1 MNQEIF
7 RIIDQIAR
15 EKGIERAVLVAGM
28 EAAVLSAAKRRYGP
42 TESLHAHF
50 NPHTGALELTLAKTV
65 VEQVN
70 DTKSEMTLEQARAL
84 DAEVNLGDLVQIPL
98 EVEDFG
104 RIAAQTAKQVIIQKV
119 REAERDIIFNEYKGR
134 EGELVNG
141 VVQRFEKGD
150 IVLDLGRAEALLPR
164 KEQSPRETFQRGER
178 VRAYILEVRKSTSGP
193 QIVVSRTHPGLVERL
208 FEMEVPEIYEG
219 IVEIKGAVREPNGRA
234 KIAVFSRD
242 RAVDPIGACV
252 GMRGVRVQSVVQE
265 LRGEKIDIV
274 QWSEEPT
281 SFVANALSPAK
292 IYKINANPEGHAMDV
307 IVEDDQLSLAIGK
320 KGQNVRLAAKLTRW
334 RLDIKSR
341 SEYEQGLRTTAEGA
355 LAGLAPAPMPEEE
368 AAEALPAMDAPP
380 DSHGSANEQ
389 EPSTPHA
396 AWKRSD
402 TADETTEQDT
412 SASDWPASGGAGGDA
427 VPGLRAD
434 A

>member
-1 MNQEIF
+1 VNQEIL
-7 RIIDQIAR
+7 RIIEQISR
-15 EKGIERAVLVAGM
+15 EKGIEKDVLLAGV

-42 TESLHAHF
+42 VESLQAHF
-50 NPHTGALELTLAKTV
+50 NGHTGALELTIAKTV
-65 VEQVN
+65 VAEVQ
-70 DTKSEMTLEQARAL
+70 DAKAEIPLEQAKAY
-84 DAEVNLGDLVQIPL
+84 DLGVQVGDVMQIPL
-98 EVEDFG
+98 EVEGFG

-119 REAERDIIFNEYKGR
+119 REAERDIIYNEYKGR

-150 IVLDLGRAEALLPR
+150 IIVDLGKTEALLPR
-164 KEQSPRETFQRGER
+164 KEQSSRESFQRGER

-193 QIVVSRTHPGLVERL
+193 QIIVSRTHSGLVERL

-219 IVEIKGAVREPNGRA
+219 IIEIKGAVREPNGRA
-234 KIAVFSRD
+234 KIAVYSRD

-274 QWSEEPT
+274 HWSDDPAT
-281 SFVANALSPAK
+281 YVANALSPAK
-292 IYKINANPEGHAMDV
+292 IYKINVNLEGHAMEV

-320 KGQNVRLAAKLTRW
+320 KGQNVRLAAKLTKW

-355 LAGLAPAPMPEEE
+355 LAGLATVPMVEE
-368 AAEALPAMDAPP
+368 A
-380 DSHGSANEQ
+380 
-389 EPSTPHA
+389 
-396 AWKRSD
+396 
-402 TADETTEQDT
+402 
-412 SASDWPASGGAGGDA
+412 
-427 VPGLRAD
+427 VAD
-434 A
+434 ATPMISPSAGTGFEVSLASSEPADASPDERAADATGATLDDERHEPER

>member
-1 MNQEIF
+1 MNQEIL
-7 RIIDQIAR
+7 RIIEQISR
-15 EKGIERAVLVAGM
+15 EKGIEKDVLLAGV

-42 TESLHAHF
+42 VESLQAHF
-50 NPHTGALELTLAKTV
+50 NSHTGTLELTIAKTV
-65 VEQVN
+65 VAQLKDSKVEIP
-70 DTKSEMTLEQARAL
+70 LEQAKAYDL
-84 DAEVNLGDLVQIPL
+84 EANVGDVMHIPL
-98 EVEDFG
+98 EVEGFG

-119 REAERDIIFNEYKGR
+119 REAERDIIYNEYKGR

-150 IVLDLGRAEALLPR
+150 IILDLGKTEALLPR
-164 KEQSPRETFQRGER
+164 KEQSLRETFQRGER

-193 QIVVSRTHPGLVERL
+193 QIIVSRTHPGLVERL

-219 IVEIKGAVREPNGRA
+219 IIEIKGAVREPNGRA
-234 KIAVFSRD
+234 KIAVYSRD

-274 QWSEEPT
+274 HWSDDPAAY
-281 SFVANALSPAK
+281 VANALSPAK
-292 IYKINANPEGHAMDV
+292 IYKINVNPEGRAMEV

-320 KGQNVRLAAKLTRW
+320 KGQNVRLAAKLTKW

-355 LAGLAPAPMPEEE
+355 LAGLTVAPL
-368 AAEALPAMDAPP
+368 AEGEVADALPATSVPTDADVGALGVPP
-380 DSHGSANEQ
+380 EMS
-389 EPSTPHA
+389 EPTPA
-396 AWKRSD
+396 AERD
-402 TADETTEQDT
+402 
-412 SASDWPASGGAGGDA
+412 
-427 VPGLRAD
+427 RMAD
-434 A
+434 ATMDDEMHAPER

>member
-1 MNQEIF
+1 VNQEIL
-7 RIIDQIAR
+7 RIIEQISR
-15 EKGIERAVLVAGM
+15 EKGIEKEVLLAGV

-42 TESLHAHF
+42 VEGLHAHLH
-50 NPHTGALELTLAKTV
+50 PQTGALELTIAKTV
-65 VEQVN
+65 VAQVK
-70 DTKSEMTLEQARAL
+70 DAKTEMTLEEAKAYNPEAQ
-84 DAEVNLGDLVQIPL
+84 LGDVLHVPL
-98 EVEDFG
+98 EIEGFG

-119 REAERDIIFNEYKGR
+119 REAERDIIYSEYKGR

-150 IVLDLGRAEALLPR
+150 IILDLGKTEALLPR
-164 KEQSPRETFQRGER
+164 KEQSAREAFQRGER

-193 QIVVSRTHPGLVERL
+193 QIIVSRTHPGLIERL

-234 KIAVFSRD
+234 KIAVYSRD

-252 GMRGVRVQSVVQE
+252 GMRGVRVQAVVQE

-274 QWSEEPT
+274 QWSEDPAT
-281 SFVANALSPAK
+281 FVANALSPAK
-292 IYKINANPEGHAMDV
+292 IYKINVHPESHAMEV

-320 KGQNVRLAAKLTRW
+320 KGQNVRLAAKLTKW

-355 LAGLAPAPMPEEE
+355 LAGLSSVPT
-368 AAEALPAMDAPP
+368 P
-380 DSHGSANEQ
+380 DEGAV
-389 EPSTPHA
+389 A
-396 AWKRSD
+396 
-402 TADETTEQDT
+402 TADQPT
-412 SASDWPASGGAGGDA
+412 ASTAPVELADPLDDGGLTGDRPA
-427 VPGLRAD
+427 AD
-434 A
+434 HVYEAERHD

>member
-1 MNQEIF
+1 MNQEIL
-7 RIIDQIAR
+7 RIIEQISR
-15 EKGIERAVLVAGM
+15 EKGIEKDILLAGV

-42 TESLHAHF
+42 VESLQAHF
-50 NPHTGALELTLAKTV
+50 NSHTGTLELTIAKTV
-65 VEQVN
+65 VAQLN
-70 DTKSEMTLEQARAL
+70 DSKVEIPLEQAKAYDL
-84 DAEVNLGDLVQIPL
+84 EAKVGDVMPIPL
-98 EVEDFG
+98 EVEGFG

-119 REAERDIIFNEYKGR
+119 REAERDIIYNEYKGR

-150 IVLDLGRAEALLPR
+150 IILDLGKTEALLPR
-164 KEQSPRETFQRGER
+164 KEQSLRETFQRGER

-193 QIVVSRTHPGLVERL
+193 QIIVSRTHPGLVERL

-219 IVEIKGAVREPNGRA
+219 IIEIKGAVREPNGRA
-234 KIAVFSRD
+234 KIAVCSRD

-274 QWSEEPT
+274 HWSDDPAT
-281 SFVANALSPAK
+281 YVANALSPAK
-292 IYKINANPEGHAMDV
+292 IYKINVNPDGRAMEV

-320 KGQNVRLAAKLTRW
+320 KGQNVRLAAKLTKW

-355 LAGLAPAPMPEEE
+355 LTGLTAVPS
-368 AAEALPAMDAPP
+368 AEGEVADALPA
-380 DSHGSANEQ
+380 S
-389 EPSTPHA
+389 STPT
-396 AWKRSD
+396 D
-402 TADETTEQDT
+402 ADFGPLEVPPEMSEPT
-412 SASDWPASGGAGGDA
+412 SAAARER
-427 VPGLRAD
+427 LAD
-434 A
+434 ATRDDEMPTPER